1 MQRVKRSAMPLVV
14 LALGAVLATG
24 CGSSTSSSAGSSS
37 SGTAAASSS
46 GSSGSG
52 KKFAIG
58 LVPFALA
65 DPGSN
70 QILKGLEAVA
80 KANGWS
86 YSVIDAQG
94 APGKAIAAIQNLVQ
108 KKVNVIV
115 TTVFPA
121 NSLAAGGLAAKA
133 AGIPIASVGS
143 GTGDGVTAN
152 WDVGTQVGK
161 ALGAKVVADTKGIG
175 NLLVLGYSPGLPCRQ
190 REAGL
195 DAAIKG
201 TQFKTTR
208 DEVPIPGQV
217 EASAKFTQAWLAA
230 HPQSATPATIWG
242 CLDDFSAGA
251 LSALKQANRTGVKV
265 YSINGAPGAL
275 EAVRAGTLTATD
287 WVNWYGL
294 GQQIGKAVPTVI
306 KNGVNGE
313 PFEGGA
319 PSVLVDKSNVEAFL
333 KQYPQA
339 LTWK

>member
-24 CGSSTSSSAGSSS
+24 CGSTASTSAGSSS
-37 SGTAAASSS
+37 SGTAAA
-46 GSSGSG
+46 GSSTSG

-80 KANGWS
+80 KTNGWS

-94 APGKAIAAIQNLVQ
+94 APDKAIAAIQNLVQ

-143 GTGDGVTAN
+143 GTGDGVEAN

-161 ALGAKVVADTKGIG
+161 DLGVKVVADTKGIG

-217 EASAKFTQAWLAA
+217 DASAKFTEAWLAA
-230 HPQSATPATIWG
+230 HPESAGPATIWG

-251 LSALKQANRTGVKV
+251 LSAIKQAGRAGVKV
-265 YSINGAPGAL
+265 YSINGAPAAL

-294 GQQIGKAVPTVI
+294 GEQIGKAVPTVI
-306 KNGVNGE
+306 KNGVNGA

-319 PSVLVDKSNVEAFL
+319 PSVLVDSSNVAAFL